1 MSNINIYR
9 LRNLIYL
16 VIISNFLSFNHLYG
30 QDNYMVDYD
39 KIDPTHFYNSTLLQ
53 LLDKSTATTK
63 VVELSIDN
71 EIKFGNIMIKLHK
84 CWQAPLSQ
92 IPESKALI
100 EVNEKN
106 NNSYSKEVKNIFL
119 GWMFASSPSISSLQH
134 PIYDITILKCIN
146 K

>member
-1 MSNINIYR
+1 
-9 LRNLIYL
+9 
-16 VIISNFLSFNHLYG
+16 
-30 QDNYMVDYD
+30 MVDYD

>member
-1 MSNINIYR
+1 MSNINISR

-71 EIKFGNIMIKLHK
+71 EIIFFNIMIKLHK

>member
-1 MSNINIYR
+1 MLQEKRSKGKKW
-9 LRNLIYL
+9 L
-16 VIISNFLSFNHLYG
+16 H
-30 QDNYMVDYD
+30 
-39 KIDPTHFYNSTLLQ
+39 ST
-53 LLDKSTATTK
+53 S
-63 VVELSIDN
+63 EI
-71 EIKFGNIMIKLHK
+71 EIKFGNIIIKLHK

-106 NNSYSKEVKNIFL
+106 NNSYSKEAKNIFL

>member
-1 MSNINIYR
+1 MSNSNISR

-30 QDNYMVDYD
+30 QDSYMVDYD

-53 LLDKSTATTK
+53 LLDKSTATKK
-63 VVELSIDN
+63 VVDLSIDN
-71 EIKFGNIMIKLHK
+71 EIKFGNIMLKLHK
-84 CWQAPLSQ
+84 CWQAPLSK

>member
-1 MSNINIYR
+1 MSNSNISR
-9 LRNLIYL
+9 LKKLIYL
-16 VIISNFLSFNHLYG
+16 VITSYFLSINHIYA
-30 QDNYMVDYD
+30 QNSYMVDYD
-39 KIDPTHFYNSTLLQ
+39 KIDPTHFYNSTSLQ

-63 VVELSIDN
+63 VVELSIDD
-71 EIKFGNIMIKLHK
+71 EIKFGNIIIKLHK

-106 NNSYSKEVKNIFL
+106 NNSYSKEAKNIFL

>member
-1 MSNINIYR
+1 MSNINISR

>member
-1 MSNINIYR
+1 MSNINISR

-16 VIISNFLSFNHLYG
+16 VIISNFLSFNHLYD